1 MEFRWMT
8 SKEDLKDAYAIRIKV
23 FCDEQGYSPDQ
34 ELDDTDTAPDTWH
47 VVLYQDGKPVA
58 TGRIYWKAP
67 GVIGLGRIAVKKA
80 WRGRG
85 IGALMVEEMNR
96 KAALLGAGVSQL
108 DAQKRA
114 AGFYEKQG
122 YHICGEEHMDGHVP
136 HIMMEKPLYSDKLS

>member
-8 SKEDLKDAYAIRIKV
+8 GKDDLSDAYAIRIEV

-34 ELDDTDTAPDTWH
+34 ELDGVDTAPDTLH
-47 VVLYQDGKPVA
+47 VVLYEEGNPVA

-67 GVIGLGRIAVKKA
+67 GVMGLGRIAVRKA

-85 IGALMVEEMNR
+85 IGALIVEEMNR
-96 KAALLGAGVSQL
+96 KAARLGAGFSQL

-122 YHICGEEHMDGHVP
+122 YRVCGEEHMDGHVP
-136 HIMMEKPLYSDKLS
+136 HVMMEKPLYSGKLS